1 MSAEKKIRPNRMKSE
16 GREAAAD
23 SSRLLSLDFMQS
35 IDLGIKLIFT
45 VVFVSLVTLFYLF
58 VHDLAT
64 QSPYFK
70 IEKISL
76 TGEDILDRS
85 EILKRAGVSLKDNL
99 LLVNLSRM
107 KKRLTSHPW
116 IRDVSLERKIPDE
129 LVLRVREEK
138 ALGVVRIGNC
148 GDVLINA
155 RGEPFKEY
163 VSQQDNPDDSLPLI
177 TGLELSERN
186 GRYCFSEDCLQPIL
200 GLFSLGIK
208 EKILRIHVDEH
219 TGLAMEKA
227 GTHGHLTVNLGFD
240 RYREKLE
247 KTEQIFDYVHGN
259 IFDKKVCSID
269 LFNLESAMVTFEEPV
284 SESSK
289 GGV

>member
-1 MSAEKKIRPNRMKSE
+1 MKSQ
-16 GREAAAD
+16 GREGVD
-23 SSRLLSLDFMQS
+23 DRSRMLCLDFMQS

-45 VVFVSLVTLFYLF
+45 IVFVSLVTLFYLF

-64 QSPYFK
+64 QSAYFK

-76 TGEDILDRS
+76 TGEEILDRS

-99 LLVNLSRM
+99 LDVNLSRM
-107 KKRLTSHPW
+107 KKRLISHPW

-129 LVLRVREEK
+129 LVLRVREER

-148 GDVLINA
+148 GDVLINS
-155 RGEPFKEY
+155 RGKPFKEY
-163 VSQQDNPDDSLPLI
+163 VSQQDNPDHSLPVI

-186 GRYCFSEDCLQPIL
+186 GRYWFSEQCLQPVL
-200 GLFSLGIK
+200 ALLSLGMK
-208 EKILRIHVDEH
+208 EKILRVHVDEQ
-219 TGLAMEKA
+219 TGVAMETT
-227 GTHGHLTVNLGFD
+227 GTNGHLTVNLGFG
-240 RYREKLE
+240 RYREKL
-247 KTEQIFDYVHGN
+247 KKKEQIFDYVRGN

-269 LFNLESAMVTFEEPV
+269 LFNLESAMVSFEEPD
-284 SESSK
+284 SKSRK